1 VCLWFIS
8 KNRAGKGHR
17 DRKGEVL
24 FIDARKLGY
33 MATRTLRTLS
43 PEDSA
48 RISSTYHNWRN
59 AEPTEPYEDI
69 AGFCK
74 SANIA
79 EIATHDY
86 VLTPGRYI
94 GSAEI
99 ENDGE
104 PIEEKLARLR
114 SQLLAE
120 FDEADRLEQ
129 VIRMR
134 LKGLVSGE

>member
-1 VCLWFIS
+1 
-8 KNRAGKGHR
+8 
-17 DRKGEVL
+17 
-24 FIDARKLGY
+24 

-43 PEDSA
+43 TEDSA

-59 AEPTEPYEDI
+59 AKPAEPYEDI

-74 SANIA
+74 SASID

-86 VLTPGRYI
+86 VLTPGRYV
-94 GSAEI
+94 GAADI

-129 VIRMR
+129 VIRTR
-134 LKGLVSGE
+134 LKGLISD